1 MDRTDDNVSA
11 DGYNDGVQ
19 PVFRLRALGLNLNSG
34 SGSNLWL
41 YSEFLHRSGCLQDVH
56 GGMMQKRLRHLS
68 GTDAQDAAPD
78 EQ

>member
-41 YSEFLHRSGCLQDVH
+41 YSEFQDVH